1 MLVKLTRQPGLRT
14 EAIGVVTTPVEPL
27 DAFQKRLDEVV
38 VRFRS
43 AAVTPQRFLD
53 LENGLHAAA
62 AEVCRQVVEREANRL
77 EADDKKAVPSKVRYH
92 KETYRLNKKTPA
104 RLATRF
110 GAITLRSF
118 YYLNETDGEPGLHPL
133 HVLLGIGA
141 GAATPA
147 LLERVAR
154 LSVDHTQAEVRAWL
168 RREHGLVWSNDRLRA
183 ALAGFRQALLPFV
196 ADLQKARVLAWLR
209 QAEQSRGRHR
219 PVLAVGRDGIMIP
232 MRPGGY
238 KEGSTA
244 TVSVYDRRRRRL
256 GTIYL
261 GQMPE
266 EKQAT
271 LTRTLTA
278 LVTATLTAWQ
288 GLLPRLAYI
297 TDKGSAPDD
306 YYRRVLKKMKHPRAG
321 TKLTWDWV
329 LDFYHV
335 CTYLGKMAD
344 ALFGAETAAGAQW
357 FAKMRRWLRD
367 RPQGAAQVLRSATQR
382 LDRRKSTKGQQA
394 EFWKA
399 YRYVRRHRRL
409 MDYQGYRRRG
419 LPIGSGVTEAAC
431 KTVFTQ
437 RFKRSGMRWRHDS
450 GQVILDLRVLY
461 LSGIWEEAF
470 VADLAARELS
480 KPGEAARRHVEKGSP
495 QATRRV
501 SPRVAA

>member
-1 MLVKLTRQPGLRT
+1 MVVKITRQSGLRT
-14 EAIGVVTTPVEPL
+14 EAIPAVATPSEPV
-27 DAFQKRLDEVV
+27 DVFQKGVDDIVE
-38 VRFRS
+38 RFRS
-43 AAVTPQRFLD
+43 EPVTPQRFLE
-53 LENGLHAAA
+53 LENALHAAA
-62 AEVCRQVVEREANRL
+62 AEACRQLIEREANRL
-77 EADDKKAVPSKVRYH
+77 EADDKQVVPSKMRYH

-104 RLATRF
+104 RIATRF
-110 GAITLRSF
+110 GTITVRSF
-118 YYLNETDGEPGLHPL
+118 YYLNEEDGEPGLHPL
-133 HVLLGIGA
+133 LLRLGIGA
-141 GAATPA
+141 GTATPA

-154 LSVDHTQAEVRAWL
+154 LSVEQTQTETRAWL

-196 ADLQKARVLAWLR
+196 ADLQKTRLLAWLT
-209 QAEQSRGRHR
+209 QAEQSRGRNR
-219 PVLAVGRDGIMIP
+219 PVLAVGRDGIMVP
-232 MRPGGY
+232 MRQGGY
-238 KEGSTA
+238 KEASTA
-244 TVSVYDRRRRRL
+244 TVSVYDRGRRRL

-271 LTRTLTA
+271 LTRALTA
-278 LVTATLTAWQ
+278 LVTATLLAWQ
-288 GLLPRLAYI
+288 RPVPRLAYI

-306 YYRRVLKKMKHPRAG
+306 YYRRVLNKMKHPRAG
-321 TKLTWDWV
+321 TPLTWEWV

-335 CTYLGKMAD
+335 CTYLCKMAD
-344 ALFGAETAAGAQW
+344 ALFGAETAAGTQW

-367 RPQGAAQVLRSATQR
+367 RPQGAAQVLRSATQH
-382 LDRRKSTKGQQA
+382 LGRRHATKGQQA

-437 RFKRSGMRWRHDS
+437 RFKRSGMRWQRES

-461 LSGIWEEAF
+461 LSGIWEAAF
-470 VADLAARELS
+470 ATELAARDWPE
-480 KPGEAARRHVEKGSP
+480 PRGAARRPVEKESP
-495 QATRRV
+495 QAT
-501 SPRVAA
+501 AAASSCLAA